1 MEIIYNIAISIN
13 NIIKCI
19 MFLLKTVLSWL
30 LISVS
35 FSTGH
40 SMIKSNNHR
49 NLATTRCYWTGCEWG
64 ECLDGYDVVEQ
75 EWCWISYN
83 EKCCQTIPDPTI
95 NPTRNP
101 TLNPTRNPTINH
113 TINPTRNPTLNPT
126 INPTLNPTR
135 NPTLNPTRNP
145 TIVNIV
151 NKTNV
156 VNQRKDRNSDIQIN
170 NNKGTTLIIILA
182 CTILFILCIMLL
194 SISYVKK
201 KPKKTIDILNVN
213 AIKLDKIINTIGNTT
228 FEGEK
233 SETLSLST
241 TDDEISL
248 SHQIEGLVYSTIV
261 N

>member
-95 NPTRNP
+95 
-101 TLNPTRNPTINH
+101 
-113 TINPTRNPTLNPT
+113 
-126 INPTLNPTR
+126 NPTR